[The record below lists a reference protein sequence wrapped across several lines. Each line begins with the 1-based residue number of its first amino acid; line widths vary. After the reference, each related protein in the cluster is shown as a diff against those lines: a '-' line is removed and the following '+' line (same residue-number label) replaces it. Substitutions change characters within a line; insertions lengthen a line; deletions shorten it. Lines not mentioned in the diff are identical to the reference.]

1 MNPLEIEDLPNMV
14 VPRGCVVTTYGH
26 AEQRSTLLKEVE

>member
-1 MNPLEIEDLPNMV
+1 MNPLSIEDLPKKV
-14 VPRGCVVTTYGH
+14 VPRGCVVTTYGF

>member
-1 MNPLEIEDLPNMV
+1 MNPLEIEDLPKKV
-14 VPRGCVVTTYGH
+14 GTRCYVVTTYGH